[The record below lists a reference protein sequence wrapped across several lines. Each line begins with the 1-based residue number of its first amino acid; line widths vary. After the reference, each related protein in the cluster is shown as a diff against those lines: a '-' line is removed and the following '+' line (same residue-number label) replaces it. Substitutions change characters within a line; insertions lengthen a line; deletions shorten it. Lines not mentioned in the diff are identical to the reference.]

1 MKQILFYLFSLCSLS
16 SFSQD
21 TAISYSQVV
30 KVDGVSKDD
39 IYKRIK
45 LWSVSAFEKT
55 KGASQLDDK
64 ENGLLAY
71 DASASHFSPKCTECP
86 QIDPKNTREI
96 YKNIGYFHSYTFR
109 FKIQIKDGKYKIDVT
124 DINYTEGSESYRLTS
139 STKLP
144 YKIAFT
150 KQSKM
155 DEQWADIK
163 LTFDDFIKTFL
174 SSLSTTVSKND
185 DF

>member
-1 MKQILFYLFSLCSLS
+1 MKYILTILFLVCTLVPFG
-16 SFSQD
+16 QD
-21 TAISYSQVV
+21 TAITYSQVV
-30 KVDGVSKDD
+30 KIENVTKDD

-55 KGASQLDDK
+55 KGANQLDDK

-71 DASASHFSPKCTECP
+71 DASASHISPKCTECP
-86 QIDPKNTREI
+86 KIDPNNTKEI
-96 YKNIGYFHSYTFR
+96 YKNIGYFHDYTFR

-124 DINYTEGSESYRLTS
+124 DIYFIDGSDKYQLTS
-139 STKLP
+139 AIKAP
-144 YKIAFT
+144 FKIMFM

-155 DEQWADIK
+155 DEQWADAK
-163 LTFDDFIKTFL
+163 LTFDDFIKSFL
-174 SSLSTTVSKND
+174 LSLSASVSKND